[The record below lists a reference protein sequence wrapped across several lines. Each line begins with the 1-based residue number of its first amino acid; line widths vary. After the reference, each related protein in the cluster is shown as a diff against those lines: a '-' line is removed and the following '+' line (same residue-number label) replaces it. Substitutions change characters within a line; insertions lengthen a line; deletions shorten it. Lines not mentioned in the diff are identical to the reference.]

1 MATITPSRLS
11 KFMSVILT
19 ALAERTRKMTE
30 ILKDKEA
37 FSGFSFALVNP
48 TCVDIH
54 KLATHLNAFI
64 FKLCHLNVEKG
75 LKIATKWNFISYLP

>member
-37 FSGFSFALVNP
+37 FSGFSLAPMNP

-64 FKLCHLNVEKG
+64 FKLCHLNAKKS
-75 LKIATKWNFISYLP
+75 LKIATK